1 MSGIAGYWWLKN
13 YVNKDDND
21 DDDDDD
27 DPRNTEA
34 W

>member
-1 MSGIAGYWWLKN
+1 MSWIAGYWWLKN
-13 YVNKDDND
+13 YVNKGEDDND
-21 DDDDDD
+21 DG

>member
-1 MSGIAGYWWLKN
+1 MSWIAGYWWLKN
-13 YVNKDDND
+13 YVNKDD

-27 DPRNTEA
+27 DPRNTEE